1 VSSERDR
8 DVAADPLGA
17 DLLRSAELL
26 DVPSEEGKQRVRSL
40 FLGTGAVGLGVAGG
54 ALGPRAASF
63 LAKKWLLLVL
73 LGAAALGG
81 LFFLMRARHPS
92 AAPLPVPIS
101 VAVVPASAEP
111 IAVAVTTTTSVPQ
124 DTVQDDSP
132 RPASSTPA
140 PATALPARSLT
151 GAAASTGAPPS
162 APPTSSGSTLA
173 AEIAALDHARDLVQQ
188 GRAADAQRE
197 LDDFDRRFPNSTL
210 AQEAAVTR
218 IEALVRA
225 GRNAEAT
232 SAGNRFLAGHPD
244 SSHAQRVRDLLR
256 SMPKGT
262 P

>member
-1 VSSERDR
+1 MSNERDR

-40 FLGTGAVGLGVAGG
+40 VLGTGAVGLGVAGG
-54 ALGPRAASF
+54 ALGPRAVAF
-63 LAKKWLLLVL
+63 LVKKWLLLVL
-73 LGAAALGG
+73 VGAAALGG
-81 LFFLMRARHPS
+81 VVFFLRARHPS
-92 AAPLPVPIS
+92 AAPLPIPSS
-101 VAVVPASAEP
+101 VVGVPASAEP
-111 IAVAVTTTTSVPQ
+111 VALAVTTSVPQ
-124 DTVQDDSP
+124 GTAQNDAP
-132 RPASSTPA
+132 PPASSP
-140 PATALPARSLT
+140 PATSPALPARSVPV
-151 GAAASTGAPPS
+151 AAASTGTLPS
-162 APPTSSGSTLA
+162 APPPSSGSTLA

-210 AQEAAVTR
+210 AQEATVTR

-256 SMPKGT
+256 SVPKGT

>member
-8 DVAADPLGA
+8 DVAADRLGA

-81 LFFLMRARHPS
+81 LFLLMRARHPS
-92 AAPLPVPIS
+92 AAPLPVPSS

-111 IAVAVTTTTSVPQ
+111 AVAVTTSVPQ
-124 DTVQDDSP
+124 DTAQNDSP
-132 RPASSTPA
+132 RPGSSTPA
-140 PATALPARSLT
+140 PAPALPARSVP

-225 GRNAEAT
+225 GRNAAAT

-256 SMPKGT
+256 SMPKGA